1 MHNIIKSLQTT
12 PDQTS
17 GFASG
22 LDPPRTRPNNLIPI
36 YLPIIVILKSDAAVA
51 RVLNKIQVTPG
62 TEYKLGPPA
71 AADSIYLMVLTL
83 NLRGECSWLDL

>member
-1 MHNIIKSLQTT
+1 MSFIPCIFIFLHFFLLT
-12 PDQTS
+12 
-17 GFASG
+17 G

-62 TEYKLGPPA
+62 NFPNFL
-71 AADSIYLMVLTL
+71 IMLL
-83 NLRGECSWLDL
+83 